1 MVASDAP
8 KIHPEL
14 RPIVRQQ
21 EKLYRLRQ
29 QVKDETRV
37 LAEMLAA
44 TRDHEDRDVNPTA
57 AARALGYTKGW
68 AHELLRKLAD
78 GKL

>member
-1 MVASDAP
+1 MAADPTV

-21 EKLYRLRQ
+21 EKLYKLRQ
-29 QVKDETRV
+29 AVKDETRV

-44 TRDHEDRDVNPTA
+44 TRNSDERDVNPTA

-68 AHELLRKLAD
+68 AHELLRKLDD